1 MSILSQI
8 AVTQAQALASS
19 TLGRFDFFVD
29 SLDDKLKA
37 YDDTNTLIVV
47 GGSNVASG
55 IGYTLTVPSDWDGT
69 PANVQDALDELA
81 SRVKGIEDKTDLI
94 TVTAAID
101 LDDVKAKADSALQ
114 SGDNVSELVNDAGY
128 TTAQSL
134 SDVLSVGDETGN
146 NNIVLDPGSGPHTS
160 PPSRGSIS
168 VTDPGF
174 LTTSTIFF
182 LEDSPNTRI
191 DVSNGG
197 TINQGAINIWGESQT
212 SIRHTIGN
220 NVTVSLGGI
229 SMVGTVTMPSSTG
242 FQLQDGA
249 NEIIFTASP
258 TSNGLT
264 QTFQDASG
272 TIALLSDI
280 TPSLSFNVDLD
291 SSESSVSRV
300 FAGGRTTFTITH
312 NLGTLDLKPE
322 VFRLSDGR
330 TIGFR
335 VERTGINTIEVSRN
349 GNIADG
355 LFRLVI

>member
-8 AVTQAQALASS
+8 AVTQALALASS

-55 IGYTLTVPSDWDGT
+55 IGYTLTVPTDWDGT

-81 SRVKGIEDKTDLI
+81 SRVKGIEGKTDLI

-134 SDVLSVGDETGN
+134 SDVLSVGDETGS
-146 NNIVLDPGSGPHTS
+146 NNIVLDPGPGPYASPQARGAIVVKYPGVPYSVTALYLENDINTGIDVSTGGTNNGVVGIKGTS
-160 PPSRGSIS
+160 QVSIRHHSTNNGFTAISTGCSIS
-168 VTDPGF
+168 GF
-174 LTTSTIFF
+174 LTMQAT
-182 LEDSPNTRI
+182 
-191 DVSNGG
+191 
-197 TINQGAINIWGESQT
+197 
-212 SIRHTIGN
+212 
-220 NVTVSLGGI
+220 
-229 SMVGTVTMPSSTG
+229 TG
-242 FQLQDGA
+242 YQLQNGA
-249 NEIIFTASP
+249 NEIIFTANP

-291 SSESSVSRV
+291 SAESSVSRV